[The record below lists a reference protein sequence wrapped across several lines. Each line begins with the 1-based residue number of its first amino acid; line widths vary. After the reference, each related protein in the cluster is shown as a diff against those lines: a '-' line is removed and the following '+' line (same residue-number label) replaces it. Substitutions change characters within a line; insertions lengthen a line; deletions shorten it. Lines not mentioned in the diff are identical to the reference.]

1 MKQISR
7 MLSVVSEVAFMKLS
21 KEDSANKHRNTSKE
35 MLAETSKCLK
45 SIAAVQSF
53 QYGSNACRP
62 NELQACADWIRKSCT
77 PSEVEVNLTVRK
89 CQEEAG
95 LPHETSWYWMVLA
108 LALCWTQMSLDH
120 VLHHRVVWDVHAF
133 NSHVNEEH
141 SSVRRNET
149 CQKKQSYI
157 IYHIMKHILGTAVG
171 PTLYSSFQH
180 WMEARIKEKFGIK
193 RKQYCISRKSESIQ
207 KLCWGHAFLS
217 IDAPKRLL

>member
-7 MLSVVSEVAFMKLS
+7 MLSVVSEVAFEKLS
-21 KEDSANKHRNTSKE
+21 KEDSANKHRNASKE

-89 CQEEAG
+89 CQEAG

-108 LALCWTQMSLDH
+108 LALC
-120 VLHHRVVWDVHAF
+120 
-133 NSHVNEEH
+133 
-141 SSVRRNET
+141 
-149 CQKKQSYI
+149 
-157 IYHIMKHILGTAVG
+157 
-171 PTLYSSFQH
+171 
-180 WMEARIKEKFGIK
+180 
-193 RKQYCISRKSESIQ
+193 
-207 KLCWGHAFLS
+207 
-217 IDAPKRLL
+217 